1 MKPSALLKL
10 LRPQKKPT
18 PANNLETATNNS
30 AKVMGKRILIIEDSP
45 SQTQMLKQL
54 LTKYGFE
61 TSTAGD
67 GKEGLEKVKL
77 IKPDLVLLDIVMPD
91 MNGFQVAR
99 QITQNPKNAHIPVIV
114 VSTKSMA
121 TDKLWAKRQGA
132 SDYVTKPVNEEEL
145 LSKIRQ
151 HLLAVSS

>member
-1 MKPSALLKL
+1 MKPSALLRL
-10 LRPQKKPT
+10 LRPGKKPA
-18 PANNLETATNNS
+18 PAHSGADSGASGVQAT
-30 AKVMGKRILIIEDSP
+30 GKRILIIEDSP

-54 LTKYGFE
+54 LSKHGYE

-145 LSKIRQ
+145 MSKIRQ
-151 HLLAVSS
+151 HLAPG